1 MRLIIRWLVNAISLW
16 IVVKLNIG
24 VSVSSFKYALIAA
37 LVIGLINA
45 TLGIFLKVITF
56 PLTILTFGIFLII
69 INAAMLKVA
78 AWLLYPEF
86 RVRSWGAAII
96 GAILLS
102 LVSSLLHWLI
112 GDKRRRSEY

>member
-1 MRLIIRWLVNAISLW
+1 MKLLVRWVINAVSLW
-16 IVVKLNIG
+16 IVTRLDIG
-24 VSVSSFKYALIAA
+24 VGVRNFKYALIAA
-37 LVIGLINA
+37 LVIGLVNA

-69 INAAMLKVA
+69 INAAMLKLA

-86 RVRSWGAAII
+86 TVRGWGAAII

-102 LVSSLLHWLI
+102 IVSSLLHWLV